1 MESFASA
8 EEFGKRHSA
17 HPMEAVN
24 ILDYNRSS
32 EIHIPSQNKEIL
44 KSNYI
49 KHKDYKLIN
58 LFFNF

>member
-24 ILDYNRSS
+24 ILDYNRSV
-32 EIHIPSQNKEIL
+32 
-44 KSNYI
+44 
-49 KHKDYKLIN
+49 
-58 LFFNF
+58 